1 MAYLQW
7 DDLKNRIM
15 FWKIETNNIDLYQ
28 GYLKKDV
35 KKIA

>member
-7 DDLKNRIM
+7 DDLNIM